1 MKHSIDS
8 GVIPPLRLLQEQLQD
23 IGDTDFI
30 DKPKRQDKT
39 RHSIALHSLKHRL
52 APLGLLIVLCGPSW
66 GCLASESPD
75 NAFALASEQL
85 LKDVN
90 KKPLLPLQLDFQQFL
105 ILLRKHP
112 QHSEE
117 QLLSMQQ
124 EANALQPQNLC
135 QRLTKQ
141 HLLTQLSLMS
151 QRRALSEVLSAD
163 YQGSFSS
170 FPSGQKWY
178 SHWRASWLI
187 DDVPTATL
195 QQIAYSELKE
205 AKALSQQLSQTE
217 SSAFQGKL
225 REFDATHQEQIIA
238 AFRHRELQIKKR
250 LPYLFDF
257 DTRIAPVSIAES
269 DLPKSFPA
277 PGIYD
282 PDRQTFLY
290 HLQGQSLSE
299 THMDWLFLH
308 EGVPG
313 HHFQFVKLSEF
324 ALCPRPDASSVPLV
338 SIEGWAAYI
347 ESLGEKLGLFTST
360 SSHLYALKWRALR
373 AIRVLVD
380 IGIHTQGWSDAQA
393 IAMWQRYLPN
403 EDIQIIQREIARVRR
418 WPAQSLTYVY
428 GKYMI
433 EKALLENV
441 DVGNESESKAVRSL
455 ILRLS
460 NCPLSALSYLPELLM
475 SSPKTT
481 KEH

>member
-1 MKHSIDS
+1 MKHIIDS
-8 GVIPPLRLLQEQLQD
+8 GVIPPPRLLQELPQNT
-23 IGDTDFI
+23 GD
-30 DKPKRQDKT
+30 KGLNNQNKT
-39 RHSIALHSLKHRL
+39 RHAIAQHSLRLLL
-52 APLGLLIVLCGPSW
+52 APLGLLIFFGLSW
-66 GCLASESPD
+66 GSLASESPD
-75 NAFALASEQL
+75 TAFELASQQL
-85 LKDVN
+85 LKDIN

-105 ILLRKHP
+105 ILLREHP
-112 QHSEE
+112 QHTEK

-124 EANALQPQNLC
+124 EADTLQPQNLC
-135 QRLTKQ
+135 QRLIKQ
-141 HLLTQLSLMS
+141 HVLAQLSLMS

-187 DDVPTATL
+187 DDVPIATL
-195 QQIAYSELKE
+195 QQIAYSELNE
-205 AKALSQQLSQTE
+205 AIALSQQLKTQSTK
-217 SSAFQGKL
+217 FQPKL
-225 REFDATHQEQIIA
+225 REFDAAQQEQIIA
-238 AFRHRELQIKKR
+238 AFRHRELQINKR

-257 DTRIAPVSIAES
+257 DTRLAPVSIAES

-313 HHFQFVKLSEF
+313 HHFQLVKLSEF
-324 ALCPRPDASSVPLV
+324 ALCPRPDASSMPLV
-338 SIEGWAAYI
+338 STEGWAAYI
-347 ESLGEKLGLFTST
+347 ESIGEELGLFTST

-380 IGIHTQGWSDAQA
+380 IGIHTQGWSDTQA
-393 IAMWQRYLPN
+393 IATWQRYLPN
-403 EDIQIIQREIARVRR
+403 EDIQIMQREIARVRR

-441 DVGNESESKAVRSL
+441 NLGSKSESKAVRSL

-460 NCPLSALSYLPELLM
+460 NYPLSALSYLPELLM

-481 KEH
+481 MEY